1 MSFTDR
7 KITDS
12 DIATYGVQSQPNK
25 LTGSAQQ
32 NKQAFDK
39 LIAEVVK
46 AKFNALIDE
55 LTALTAAEQIGVDVQ
70 GLTSTNVEAAIAE
83 VLAVAQTISQGGVAP
98 DTITRLEIVDGEVIA
113 DKLGSDV
120 LPENVGIKYGTSVPT
135 TATISNGQIYLKLPE
150 EE

>member
-1 MSFTDR
+1 MSFAGQ

-12 DIATYGVQSQPNK
+12 DISTYGVQSQPNK
-25 LTGSAQQ
+25 LTGSALQ

-83 VLAVAQTISQGGVAP
+83 LLEAMQDITQGSVAP
-98 DTITRLEIVDGEVIA
+98 GSVGETQLAATLAIGDRLTG
-113 DKLGSDV
+113 V
-120 LPENVGIKYGTSVPT
+120 LPANVGIKYGTSVPT
-135 TATISNGQIYLKLPE
+135 TATIANGEIYLKLPE